1 MDFYGNL
8 KDLYCGWQGLP
19 QKQPW
24 TFYTGSCII
33 HCFCDL
39 NHRHMYWANG
49 GEDPKI
55 ERADLDGSNRR
66 TVVTNVTRP
75 TGLTIDFSLGL
86 IFWVDGK
93 NKVIEC
99 AHLNGTNRRTVAT
112 ELPKPFALTQYKDYI
127 YWADWKLSSIY
138 RANKTNGMDRTQ
150 IKGNIDFIMDILV
163 FHSSR
168 QEGLYIQQF
177 SGVLY

>member
-1 MDFYGNL
+1 
-8 KDLYCGWQGLP
+8 
-19 QKQPW
+19 
-24 TFYTGSCII
+24 
-33 HCFCDL
+33 
-39 NHRHMYWANG
+39 MYWANG

-75 TGLTIDFSLGL
+75 TGLTIDFALGL
-86 IFWVDGK
+86 IFWVDGE

-99 AHLNGTNRRTVAT
+99 AYLNGTNRRTVAT

-127 YWADWKLSSIY
+127 YWADWNLNSIY
-138 RANKTNGMDRTQ
+138 RANKTNGMDRTK
-150 IKGNIDFIMDILV
+150 IKGNIKNIMDILV

-168 QEGLYIQQF
+168 QEGLYNNCCNR
-177 SGVLY
+177 LTTLR